1 MYANKQRKHRQ
12 KTNNNNNVLL
22 RIHIRHKKCT
32 ESLLNGD
39 YSVKLSDRGRRKIDS
54 KEASSLSQESLLTSI
69 SLGARC
75 ALGRLRRTQWAQRV
89 LCFLRDSSAWR
100 EGKKA
105 KCKLSSRW
113 MCFTSAFMLM
123 LWQRIKTLNKK
134 CFPWPTDFTISL
146 TYPNVAQMI
155 STNQDSLFFFESLFS
170 QTEKKSFP
178 FPFFYFFSSTGYDPN
193 GDYIY
198 TKGQHYGAE
207 EWILKA
213 DEQSTDG
220 RRAVVLF
227 ANFGKKY
234 LAIRNGELTGVAGYS
249 EDCVWI
255 LD

>member
-1 MYANKQRKHRQ
+1 MEKN
-12 KTNNNNNVLL
+12 
-22 RIHIRHKKCT
+22 
-32 ESLLNGD
+32 
-39 YSVKLSDRGRRKIDS
+39 
-54 KEASSLSQESLLTSI
+54 
-69 SLGARC
+69 
-75 ALGRLRRTQWAQRV
+75 
-89 LCFLRDSSAWR
+89 
-100 EGKKA
+100 
-105 KCKLSSRW
+105 
-113 MCFTSAFMLM
+113 
-123 LWQRIKTLNKK
+123 KTLIIN
-134 CFPWPTDFTISL
+134 CFAWSTGLTISL
-146 TYPNVAQMI
+146 TYPDVAQMI
-155 STNQDSLFFFESLFS
+155 SKNQDSFLFS
-170 QTEKKSFP
+170 SHFCHKLKKSFP
-178 FPFFYFFSSTGYDPN
+178 FPFFYFFSFTGYDPN

>member
-1 MYANKQRKHRQ
+1 
-12 KTNNNNNVLL
+12 
-22 RIHIRHKKCT
+22 
-32 ESLLNGD
+32 
-39 YSVKLSDRGRRKIDS
+39 
-54 KEASSLSQESLLTSI
+54 
-69 SLGARC
+69 
-75 ALGRLRRTQWAQRV
+75 
-89 LCFLRDSSAWR
+89 
-100 EGKKA
+100 
-105 KCKLSSRW
+105 
-113 MCFTSAFMLM
+113 
-123 LWQRIKTLNKK
+123 
-134 CFPWPTDFTISL
+134 
-146 TYPNVAQMI
+146 MI
-155 STNQDSLFFFESLFS
+155 STNQDSFFFSSNFCHKL
-170 QTEKKSFP
+170 KKIISIS
-178 FPFFYFFSSTGYDPN
+178 FFYFFSSTGYDPN

>member
-1 MYANKQRKHRQ
+1 MEKN
-12 KTNNNNNVLL
+12 
-22 RIHIRHKKCT
+22 
-32 ESLLNGD
+32 
-39 YSVKLSDRGRRKIDS
+39 
-54 KEASSLSQESLLTSI
+54 
-69 SLGARC
+69 
-75 ALGRLRRTQWAQRV
+75 
-89 LCFLRDSSAWR
+89 
-100 EGKKA
+100 
-105 KCKLSSRW
+105 
-113 MCFTSAFMLM
+113 
-123 LWQRIKTLNKK
+123 KTLIIN
-134 CFPWPTDFTISL
+134 CFAWSTGFTISL
-146 TYPNVAQMI
+146 TYPDVAQMI
-155 STNQDSLFFFESLFS
+155 SKKQDSFFFLVTFV
-170 QTEKKSFP
+170 TNWKKSFS
-178 FPFFYFFSSTGYDPN
+178 FPFFYFFSFTGYDPN

>member
-1 MYANKQRKHRQ
+1 MQ

-22 RIHIRHKKCT
+22 RIHIKHKKCT

-39 YSVKLSDRGRRKIDS
+39 YSVKLSDPRRRKIDS

-134 CFPWPTDFTISL
+134 CFPWPTDFTNSL

-155 STNQDSLFFFESLFS
+155 SKNQDSLF
-170 QTEKKSFP
+170 Q
-178 FPFFYFFSSTGYDPN
+178 FSSHFFH
-193 GDYIY
+193 
-198 TKGQHYGAE
+198 K
-207 EWILKA
+207 LKKKII
-213 DEQSTDG
+213 SLSFL
-220 RRAVVLF
+220 LF
-227 ANFGKKY
+227 LFFH
-234 LAIRNGELTGVAGYS
+234 RVRP
-249 EDCVWI
+249 
-255 LD
+255 

>member
-1 MYANKQRKHRQ
+1 MQ

-22 RIHIRHKKCT
+22 RIHIKHKKCT

-39 YSVKLSDRGRRKIDS
+39 YSVKLSDPRRRKTDS

-89 LCFLRDSSAWR
+89 LCFLPDSSAWR

-113 MCFTSAFMLM
+113 MCFTSAFMSM

-134 CFPWPTDFTISL
+134 CFPQPTDFTISL
-146 TYPNVAQMI
+146 TF
-155 STNQDSLFFFESLFS
+155 SSHFFHKLK
-170 QTEKKSFP
+170 KKSFP